1 MFGLDLV
8 YGFNCGDRGGGG
20 GGGGDA
26 QGQGGGGLGSPQ
38 AREVCVEH
46 PEWLSTKTVDN
57 PPGS

>member
-8 YGFNCGDRGGGG
+8 YGFNCGDRG
-20 GGGGDA
+20 
-26 QGQGGGGLGSPQ
+26 GGGGLGSPQ